1 VLASEKVT
9 PGVVTVPVNVGDALK
24 TTVDPVPVVEVKS
37 AGGTC
42 VNGMIYPYAV
52 YVPDELNLII
62 VFEPEVVTV
71 GDPVVVPE

>member
-1 VLASEKVT
+1 M
-9 PGVVTVPVNVGDALK
+9 PVKVGDALK
-24 TTVDPVPVVEVKS
+24 ATVDPVPVVEVKR

-62 VFEPEVVTV
+62 VLDPDVVMV